1 MTEKCSI
8 TQELI
13 EDIVGYP
20 TPDVDVRPEPLTFKH
35 DDISALEAG
44 NFWRNLGQVEMVQAS
59 EPIPMELLTVNQV
72 KALFPPV
79 SNKQPLKGR
88 GQPYG
93 YALYEA
99 VDKISAGD
107 HTVNN
112 MDNALTGRAGIF
124 VDQKLE
130 YEITNTPGEG

>member
-20 TPDVDVRPEPLTFKH
+20 IPDVDVRPEPLTFKH

-72 KALFPPV
+72 RELFGRDQV
-79 SNKQPLKGR
+79 SN
-88 GQPYG
+88 
-93 YALYEA
+93 
-99 VDKISAGD
+99 
-107 HTVNN
+107 N
-112 MDNALTGRAGIF
+112 
-124 VDQKLE
+124 
-130 YEITNTPGEG
+130 

>member
-13 EDIVGYP
+13 EEIVGYP

-35 DDISALEAG
+35 NDISALEAA

-72 KALFPPV
+72 NAFKFHRMNDVIMV
-79 SNKQPLKGR
+79 SGSRSTIWLCS
-88 GQPYG
+88 
-93 YALYEA
+93 L
-99 VDKISAGD
+99 
-107 HTVNN
+107 
-112 MDNALTGRAGIF
+112 
-124 VDQKLE
+124 
-130 YEITNTPGEG
+130 